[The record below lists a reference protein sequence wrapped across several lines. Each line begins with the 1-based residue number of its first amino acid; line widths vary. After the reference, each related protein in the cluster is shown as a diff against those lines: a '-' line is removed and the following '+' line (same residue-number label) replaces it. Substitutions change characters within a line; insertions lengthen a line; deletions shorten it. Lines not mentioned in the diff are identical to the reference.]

1 MSLER
6 LAGAWRLKAF
16 EFTGADGVVFR
27 PLGESPGGCL
37 VISPH
42 GYLTLAFI
50 ANDRPQLST
59 DDVFSIDA
67 AELARA
73 AAGYVSFGGPC
84 EVSPDA
90 ITVQVE
96 YSLFPN
102 WVGKPQTRLYHLD
115 GDRLTLRTPGPRMFG
130 GAERNGEAR
139 LERVI

>member
-1 MSLER
+1 MNLQQ
-6 LAGAWRLKAF
+6 LAGAWRLKSL
-16 EFTGADGVVFR
+16 EFTGADGAVFR
-27 PLGESPGGCL
+27 PLGENPGGCV

-50 ANDRPQLST
+50 AGERPPLST
-59 DDVFSIDA
+59 DDVFRVEET
-67 AELARA
+67 ELARA

-96 YSLFPN
+96 YSIFPN
-102 WVGKPQTRLYHLD
+102 WVGAPQTRNYLLD
-115 GDRLTLRTPGPRMFG
+115 GDRLTLRTQGPRMFG
-130 GAERNGEAR
+130 GTERNGEAR